1 MRLDAMNPSGWRRAG
16 ACALIVLLAAA
27 CGGESG
33 AEQQVEQS
41 ADDLRE
47 ARADSVQMAE
57 AQFDPTAFD
66 TISWNT
72 PEERLERG
80 SVVWSFSCKKCHG
93 EQGLGDGELARVEE
107 LSMPMIT
114 AADWQYAG
122 DVPAI
127 RQRVYVGHKSEMP
140 SWGLYGLKYRDIDAV
155 AYHIEDVLRAEE

>member
-1 MRLDAMNPSGWRRAG
+1 MRLDATNPPGLRRAA
-16 ACALIVLLAAA
+16 ACAVILLLAAA
-27 CGGESG
+27 CGGGSG
-33 AEQQVEQS
+33 AEQEEPQS
-41 ADDLRE
+41 AEDLRD

-66 TISWNT
+66 TISWAT

-93 EQGLGDGELARVEE
+93 DEGLGDGELARVEE

-122 DVPAI
+122 DVAAVRRRI
-127 RQRVYVGHKSEMP
+127 YVGHESEMP